1 MSHSVE
7 KRETWRF
14 LGLSVNMQ
22 EKIAMPSD
30 EQSWAEGSQFSIPV
44 DEQISKWCQL
54 TKTCFM
60 ISDGWMSLYPP
71 RCGSLRGWQF
81 QTYSDHQATASTF
94 VPVLILWLTSN
105 WPFASTV
112 VTMIFHCRSNR
123 DVWNLRSS
131 ESQHSTPIP
140 SWTNFKKMPLH
151 LFCLSPLNY
160 DGWQVDHEWRC
171 VFPTEFGERLRI
183 SILRTMKEI
192 PMSCYFFKLVTG
204 SPGLHSIR
212 EEHMLMG
219 NNSFMISS
227 PFVPQHFHFSP
238 TQKSTPGEYTPHRGF
253 EESLQLASWAI
264 S

>member
-1 MSHSVE
+1 
-7 KRETWRF
+7 
-14 LGLSVNMQ
+14 MQ

-105 WPFASTV
+105 WPFASSV

-140 SWTNFKKMPLH
+140 SWTNLKKHAVTPFLSFPPKLRWLAGGPWMKMCISNGIWRTSAYFHFK
-151 LFCLSPLNY
+151 
-160 DGWQVDHEWRC
+160 DHESYSDVLLFFQTGDRATRSS
-171 VFPTEFGERLRI
+171 FYPG
-183 SILRTMKEI
+183 RTH
-192 PMSCYFFKLVTG
+192 VDG
-204 SPGLHSIR
+204 
-212 EEHMLMG
+212 
-219 NNSFMISS
+219 
-227 PFVPQHFHFSP
+227 
-238 TQKSTPGEYTPHRGF
+238 
-253 EESLQLASWAI
+253 
-264 S
+264 